1 MCVHVTVSYAVV
13 LAVTR
18 GVFSRLMS
26 SGSKFVMEGVK
37 NLVIRSQSLPVTRM
51 VEQLVEQKASKV
63 TCVQPMQEHTQF
75 ITICCIPFLGNGRL
89 LLL

>member
-1 MCVHVTVSYAVV
+1 MASILFCGVVPAVS
-13 LAVTR
+13 R

-37 NLVIRSQSLPVTRM
+37 NLVIRSQNLPVTRM

-63 TCVQPMQEHTQF
+63 KFVQHRQSRTCTQL
-75 ITICCIPFLGNGRL
+75 TDT
-89 LLL
+89 

>member
-1 MCVHVTVSYAVV
+1 M

-63 TCVQPMQEHTQF
+63 ACVQPTQEHTCTQF
-75 ITICCIPFLGNGRL
+75 TTM
-89 LLL
+89 